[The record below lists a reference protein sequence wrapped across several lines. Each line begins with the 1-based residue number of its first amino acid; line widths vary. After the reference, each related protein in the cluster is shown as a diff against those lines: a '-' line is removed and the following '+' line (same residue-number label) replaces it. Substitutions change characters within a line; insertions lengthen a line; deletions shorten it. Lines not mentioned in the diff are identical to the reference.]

1 MSSITASA
9 PREDTRSTRVLVVD
23 DHTVFT
29 QLLAQALDHEDD
41 LSCVGSAYDIRSG
54 MALVESLQPDVVIMD
69 VRLDDGDGIAATAAL
84 THRFPD
90 LVVVVLSAF
99 VDAALLTRA
108 AAAGAAA
115 LIPKSGDLD
124 DMLRTLR
131 TVRPGEFCVE
141 PRLLRQ
147 LVGAAPVI
155 RGPGL
160 TDRELQVLRMLAAG
174 INLGSTARELGN
186 SLNTTRG
193 HVKSILTKLDVHSQ
207 LEAVVVAVRRGLIDV
222 GAAS

>member
-1 MSSITASA
+1 MSQTTIVAA
-9 PREDTRSTRVLVVD
+9 HEATRSISVLIVD
-23 DHTVFT
+23 DHTVFA
-29 QLLAQALDHEDD
+29 QLLARALDHEHD
-41 LSCVGSAYDIRSG
+41 LACIGSAHDVRSG
-54 MALVESLQPDVVIMD
+54 MALIESLRPDVVIMD

-84 THRFPD
+84 TRRFPE

-99 VDAALLTRA
+99 VDKALLTRA

-124 DMLRTLR
+124 DILRTLR
-131 TVRPGEFCVE
+131 TVRPGEFSVD

-147 LVGAAPVI
+147 LVGSAPVMP
-155 RGPGL
+155 GPGL

-174 INLGSTARELGN
+174 INLGSIAQELAI

-193 HVKSILTKLDVHSQ
+193 HVKSILTKLAVHSQ

-222 GAAS
+222 GAAT